1 MLRQNG
7 STSRTRTATLAIT
20 GAALVALAG
29 CGGNDDGWQDPT
41 STTGT
46 TTGTTTGAGT
56 GTPDAAPG
64 TQALAR
70 AGATAVAAVPEG
82 VLVSI
87 EAEHDRTWEA
97 QVVTPDGIEHHVD
110 VSADGATVLGTPR
123 IEEEDEADRAKHRDR
138 VQAATLDYNAA
149 TAVLLTEV
157 PGGAVT
163 ELDLDSANGTTVW
176 EADVIDESGTKHELT
191 VDAATGTV
199 LANTTGR

>member
-56 GTPDAAPG
+56 GTPDA
-64 TQALAR
+64 
-70 AGATAVAAVPEG
+70 
-82 VLVSI
+82 
-87 EAEHDRTWEA
+87 
-97 QVVTPDGIEHHVD
+97 
-110 VSADGATVLGTPR
+110 
-123 IEEEDEADRAKHRDR
+123 
-138 VQAATLDYNAA
+138 
-149 TAVLLTEV
+149 EV

-176 EADVIDESGTKHELT
+176 EAEVIDESGTKHEVT